1 MTCDVDQLFF
11 CHFINLSLFLT
22 FFLFLFKSCIFI
34 VCFQFIIS
42 RVANSQNL
50 PVDEM
55 LKNLQE
61 KLESDIQDIKGELK
75 NIPEMEGKCKDI
87 KSNQVKITEQL
98 DEIIKIQNMIGGH
111 LLTLNSQ
118 AYAGK
123 E

>member
-1 MTCDVDQLFF
+1 
-11 CHFINLSLFLT
+11 
-22 FFLFLFKSCIFI
+22 
-34 VCFQFIIS
+34 
-42 RVANSQNL
+42 
-50 PVDEM
+50 M